1 MYKRAIVHSGSMYSP
16 WALSRQP
23 LKFARELAVRLN
35 CSTTDTAILLQCIK
49 QVPWEQL
56 IRTTVHPTDFTSSSS
71 FAPTVDRR
79 VIHDGHYSHVTTE
92 SGGTT
97 RLDAPMPIPVL
108 VGVMKN
114 EGQQFVTQTN
124 LDEGVTEEDV
134 RKILMAAAS
143 KLFASFQVDIIY
155 EILAFHYSEWER
167 SRDQQTNR
175 DGLMEF
181 LGDCLYGFPV
191 VSFAQFYSEAVGPT
205 YFFAFGGDQLTRLE
219 AHPQWLGTLHGHDLI
234 YVFGAPLT
242 DGIDPFGSMFTRSD
256 KALADIALKYWTN
269 FIRTG

>member
-35 CSTTDTAILLQCIK
+35 CSNGSRSDAARLLQCIK

-56 IRTTVHPTDFTSSSS
+56 IRTTIHSTDFISS

-79 VIHDGHYSHVTTE
+79 VVHDGHYSHVTAE
-92 SGGTT
+92 SGGST
-97 RLDAPMPIPVL
+97 RLDAPLPIPVL
-108 VGVMKN
+108 MGVMKN
-114 EGQQFVTQTN
+114 EGQQFVTQTD

-134 RKILMAAAS
+134 RRVLMSAAS
-143 KLFASFQVDIIY
+143 KLFASFQVEIIY

-167 SRDQQTNR
+167 PRDQHVNR

-191 VSFAQFYSEAVGPT
+191 VSFAQFYSETIGPT
-205 YFFAFGGDQLTRLE
+205 YFFAFGDQLTRLN
-219 AHPQWLGTLHGHDLI
+219 AHPQRPGTLHGQDLI

-242 DGIDPFGSMFTRSD
+242 DGIDPFGSMFTPSD
-256 KALADIALKYWTN
+256 KVLADVVLKYWTN